1 MELENMRVRFSFA
14 SWCPLPLSLSVPPP
28 TFSSYRR
35 SRFLFPRIFDCLCA
49 PAVSPIGFMRVEL
62 PRSRTSGCI
71 VRPND
76 VGSDFLFNGVS
87 YSQLIRG
94 RLLFFSLS
102 LFLLSFRL
110 LNPSY
115 FESKSSA
122 KILYEK
128 YSFSLFSSRCHE
140 FQNDTDCYPDFIGFN
155 GLSSDLLY
163 TLRNFRRKIFLYF
176 SRLGFVLKDLYIQ
189 SFLQMRLES

>member
-1 MELENMRVRFSFA
+1 MRVRFSFA
-14 SWCPLPLSLSVPPP
+14 SWCPLPLSFRSPSHVFFLSSISLSISAH
-28 TFSSYRR
+28 FRLS
-35 SRFLFPRIFDCLCA
+35 LC
-49 PAVSPIGFMRVEL
+49 S
-62 PRSRTSGCI
+62 
-71 VRPND
+71 
-76 VGSDFLFNGVS
+76 
-87 YSQLIRG
+87 G
-94 RLLFFSLS
+94 RLADWIYASRITPFADFGMHRAPEWRRKWFFVQWSKLFAINPRPVAFLFSLS
-102 LFLLSFRL
+102 IFLLSFRL

-115 FESKSSA
+115 FESKNSA

-189 SFLQMRLES
+189 SSLQMRLES